1 SADNQSLSI
10 FVNGDYVKQTTL
22 KPNTDW
28 SVQSEALPLSAGKN
42 SISYKVVTDTGD
54 KADQVS
60 LDKVNIGFTPTV
72 AKVEAEEAD
81 LAGTLKVANDHWFYS
96 GEGFV
101 GGFGAAGDEIKFEV
115 DVPADGEYVLN
126 TRTAN
131 GTGMPQTLDLYTTGD

>member
-1 SADNQSLSI
+1 QALSI
-10 FVNGDYVKQTTL
+10 FVNGEYVKQTTL

-28 SVQSEALPLSAGKN
+28 SVQSEALPHSAGKN

-81 LAGTLKVANDHWFYS
+81 LADTLKVANDHWFYS
-96 GEGFV
+96 G
-101 GGFGAAGDEIKFEV
+101 
-115 DVPADGEYVLN
+115 
-126 TRTAN
+126 
-131 GTGMPQTLDLYTTGD
+131 

>member
-1 SADNQSLSI
+1 IYANVKDSGDYNVDLTYKNASADNQTLSI

-28 SVQSEALPLSAGKN
+28 SVQSETLPLSAGKN

-96 GEGFV
+96 G
-101 GGFGAAGDEIKFEV
+101 
-115 DVPADGEYVLN
+115 
-126 TRTAN
+126 
-131 GTGMPQTLDLYTTGD
+131 